1 MIYKKELK
9 TRIFSIVIPDLIG
22 NPFVWIPAF
31 ARMTGSGLPRHGYI
45 PRNDG
50 GGFTLMELIVAVGII
65 GILAATGAAIFFRSL
80 RGSSQTEIR
89 QTLDGRVRL
98 ITSSLSR
105 FLLEGEIF
113 SLDSVDRT
121 SCLSSG
127 QVSGDSLEVVGLDNL
142 ISTISVT
149 NGVISSASAEINPE
163 SVTVEHQGVLGYY
176 FIWYCGIGVPDRL
189 VMKFSAT
196 YSGQQGD
203 TGVSGDYDIEVT
215 MRNSGQ

>member
-1 MIYKKELK
+1 MICRKELLAK
-9 TRIFSIVIPDLIG
+9 PDLASRDKI
-22 NPFVWIPAF
+22 
-31 ARMTGSGLPRHGYI
+31 
-45 PRNDG
+45 

-176 FIWYCGIGVPDRL
+176 FIWYCGNGVPDRL

>member
-1 MIYKKELK
+1 MICKKELLAK
-9 TRIFSIVIPDLIG
+9 PDL
-22 NPFVWIPAF
+22 AS
-31 ARMTGSGLPRHGYI
+31 RDKT
-45 PRNDG
+45 

-113 SLDSVDRT
+113 SLDSTDRDN
-121 SCLSSG
+121 CLSSG
-127 QVSGDSLEVVGLDNL
+127 QVSGNSLEVVGLDGL
-142 ISTISVT
+142 HSTISVDL
-149 NGVISSASAEINPE
+149 NGWISSVSGQSVVINPE
-163 SVTVEHQGVLGYY
+163 SVTVGHKTGLGYY
-176 FIWYCGIGVPDRL
+176 FIWYCGNGVPDRL
-189 VMKFSAT
+189 VMRFAAT

>member
-9 TRIFSIVIPDLIG
+9 V
-22 NPFVWIPAF
+22 
-31 ARMTGSGLPRHGYI
+31 
-45 PRNDG
+45 

-105 FLLEGEIF
+105 FFLEGEIV
-113 SLDSVDRT
+113 SLDGLNRT
-121 SCLSSG
+121 NCLSSG
-127 QVSGDSLEVVGLDNL
+127 QVSGDSLEVAGLDDL
-142 ISTISVT
+142 TSIISVDPDS
-149 NGVISSASAEINPE
+149 GRISSISAQVVVINPE
-163 SVTVEHQGVLGYY
+163 SVTVGHKTGLGYY
-176 FIWYCGIGVPDRL
+176 FIWYCGNGMPDRL
-189 VMKFSAT
+189 VMKFAAT